1 MSKIF
6 KLALVAGHYLGTPG
20 KRCPKELDPNQTREW
35 WLNNRIVS
43 KIEKNLADYNGI
55 EILRIDDPTGK
66 TDIPLKDRVAKG
78 NDWNADFWLSIH
90 ANAAKERI
98 FNGGGIAAYVAP
110 NASEESKKWQKAL
123 YKASVKETGLVG
135 DRATPI
141 ATASHY
147 ETRYTKMPAVLMECG
162 FMNSTVDCPIILTE
176 KFADGIAKA
185 CTDTIV
191 EMAGLKKKATKKAA
205 TTKPAV
211 KITVTLPVLTK
222 GIKCD
227 SVKTL
232 QMILNAR
239 GFTDAQEKP
248 LAVDGSFGPAT
259 LYALKTFQD
268 STHKLEVDGKC
279 GEETWKA
286 LLNAL

>member
-1 MSKIF
+1 MF

-35 WLNNRIVS
+35 WLNNRICD
-43 KIEKNLADYNGI
+43 KIEKNLANYDGI
-55 EILRIDDPTGK
+55 EILRIDDTTGK
-66 TDIPLKDRVAKG
+66 KDILLKDRVAKG
-78 NDWNADFWLSIH
+78 NTWSADFWLSIH
-90 ANAAKERI
+90 ANAAKEKT

-110 NASEESKKWQKAL
+110 NASAESKEWQKDL
-123 YKASVKETGLVG
+123 YKASIKETGLVG

-141 ATASHY
+141 ATANHY
-147 ETRYTKMPAVLMECG
+147 ETRNTKMPAVLMECG

-191 EMAGLKKKATKKAA
+191 KRAGLKKKAVAS
-205 TTKPAV
+205 KPAIKV
-211 KITVTLPVLTK
+211 TVSLPVLSRGTK
-222 GIKCD
+222 HD
-227 SVKTL
+227 AVKTL

-259 LYALKTFQD
+259 LYALKTFQE
-268 STHKLEVDGKC
+268 TTRKLTVDGIC

-286 LLNAL
+286 LLNAI

>member
-1 MSKIF
+1 MF
-6 KLALVAGHYLGTPG
+6 RLALVAGHYLGTAG

-43 KIEKNLADYNGI
+43 KIEQNLSTYDGI

-78 NDWNADFWLSIH
+78 NTWGADFWLSIH
-90 ANAAKERI
+90 ANAAKEKI

-110 NASEESKKWQKAL
+110 NASEKSKQWQKAL
-123 YKASVKETGLVG
+123 YEASIKETGLKG
-135 DRATPI
+135 DRANPI
-141 ATASHY
+141 AVASHY

-176 KFADGIAKA
+176 KFADSMAKA
-185 CTDTIV
+185 CSDTII
-191 EMAGLKKKATKKAA
+191 EMAGLKKKAV

-211 KITVTLPVLTK
+211 KVSIIMPVLSRSTK
-222 GIKCD
+222 HD
-227 SVKTL
+227 AVKTL
-232 QMILNAR
+232 QMLLNAR
-239 GFTDAQEKP
+239 GFSDASEKP

-259 LYALKTFQD
+259 LYALKNFQE
-268 STHKLEVDGKC
+268 STRKLDVDGIC